1 MQRLTSEL
9 PLTPEQL
16 EGVFDSLDDDQ
27 NGYLTLEEFTGGFS
41 KYNWLTFVRSVC
53 AALVA
58 CKFSA
63 NLIFKFDHL
72 NCMFY
77 SVTYLNA
84 LVS

>member
-41 KYNWLTFVRSVC
+41 T
-53 AALVA
+53 
-58 CKFSA
+58 
-63 NLIFKFDHL
+63 
-72 NCMFY
+72 
-77 SVTYLNA
+77 
-84 LVS
+84 